1 MTKSITRRTALRAA
15 ALAVA
20 APALVGR
27 GRAAHAQARARVLR
41 FVPEFDVRVL
51 DPIVNTGLS
60 TLQHGYMVYDTL
72 FAMDR
77 SFTPKPQMVEQYEV
91 ATDRKS
97 YSFRLRAG
105 LKFHD
110 GQPVR
115 AADCIASIRRWG
127 ARDVMGRRML
137 QAVDDFDALDER
149 SFRMRLKEPYGLVL
163 DTLAKV
169 SASPCLIM
177 RESDARTDPNT
188 ALTVSVGSGPF
199 VHQPAESQ
207 PGAKIV
213 YTRFADYVARSEPS
227 DGYAGAKLARVE
239 RVEWSII
246 PDASTQV
253 NALIAGEV
261 DIVNT
266 PPLDVLAALRA
277 APGVSVRNIDPQGWF
292 AYIRPNHLH
301 PPFNDVRARQALMLL
316 VNQEDYLRAAA
327 GDPAN
332 WKQCYAFMIC
342 GSPMGSE
349 AGADPYR
356 RVNSDRARALM
367 QEAGYR
373 GDPIVVLH
381 PSDNPILGAITD
393 VTIRNLRAIGCNV
406 DVQSSDLA
414 TAFARR
420 ARREAPAQGG
430 WNIFH
435 TRSLGVE
442 LNNPLTSF
450 PLASPCGR
458 DASGVPQ
465 GWFGWAC
472 DERIE
477 TLRSDWMQAP
487 DAAARRAVAEQI
499 QLRAIEFLPF
509 IPVGQIFTPIAMRAN
524 VQGLIEMPVPVLWN
538 AALA

>member
-1 MTKSITRRTALRAA
+1 MTTIRRRSVLAGAA
-15 ALAVA
+15 ALAT
-20 APALVGR
+20 PAIVGPAR
-27 GRAAHAQARARVLR
+27 RAFAQARARTLR

-72 FAMDR
+72 FAMDHKL
-77 SFTPKPQMVEQYEV
+77 TPRPQMVEQHEV
-91 ATDRKS
+91 SADRKAHN
-97 YSFRLRAG
+97 FRLRAG

-127 ARDVMGRRML
+127 ARDVMGRRMMA
-137 QAVDDFDALDER
+137 AVEDFDALDDR
-149 SFRMRLKEPYGLVL
+149 SFRMRLKQPYALVL
-163 DTLAKV
+163 DSLAKV

-177 RESDARTDPNT
+177 RESDAKTDPNT
-188 ALTVSVGSGPF
+188 ALAVSVGSGPY
-199 VHQPAESQ
+199 VHQPRESQ

-213 YTRFADYVARSEPS
+213 YTRFADYQPRGEPA
-227 DGYAGAKLARVE
+227 DGFAGAKVARVE
-239 RVEWSII
+239 RVEWQIMAD
-246 PDASTQV
+246 PVTQV

-266 PPLDVLAALRA
+266 PPLDALAALRSA
-277 APGVSVRNIDPQGWF
+277 RDVMVRNIDPQGWM

-301 PPFNDVRARQALMLL
+301 PPFSDVRARQALMAL
-316 VNQEDYLRAAA
+316 VEQPDYLRVAA
-327 GDPAN
+327 GDAAN
-332 WKQCYAFMIC
+332 WKACHAYMVC

-349 AGADPYR
+349 AGTETYR
-356 RVNSDRARALM
+356 RANRERARQLM

-373 GDPIVVLH
+373 GEPIVVLH
-381 PSDNPILGAITD
+381 PSDNAMLGAITL
-393 VTIRNLRAIGCNV
+393 VTVQNLRAIGCTV

-477 TLRSDWMQAP
+477 TLRANWMQAP
-487 DAAARRAVAEQI
+487 DAATRRAVAEQI
-499 QLRAIEFLPF
+499 QQRAVEFVPF
-509 IPVGQIFTPIAMRAN
+509 IPLGQIYTPIAHRAN
-524 VQGLIEMPVPVLWN
+524 VQGIIEMPIPVLWN
-538 AALA
+538 ISLA